1 MLLNP
6 AHDQFHLNY
15 DPTPCAP
22 EDLLLI
28 IMGDAVLLKTAG
40 ECKALPSCGELV
52 AFPLPSAPLHAFTQG
67 AQRVFLGLPAERSPA
82 PEGFAWEPVRIFREL
97 DSQQDA
103 LFLILAYH
111 LATWYT
117 RHRYCGACSGAM
129 HPAAEERALVC
140 DHCGLS
146 VYPQISPAVIVAIVD
161 GDRLLLARNA
171 TGAFRHYSLIAG
183 YVEVGESLEQAA
195 RREILEE
202 VGLKVK
208 HLRYMGSQP
217 WGLSQSLM
225 VGFCAAL
232 DGDATITLQ
241 ASELADAQWFDAQSL
256 PEHAG
261 PASIAYEL
269 IERFRTGRLD
279 TPLDDTQEER
289 A

>member
-1 MLLNP
+1 MLLND
-6 AHDQFHLNY
+6 AHDQFRLNY
-15 DPTPCAP
+15 DATPCTP
-22 EDLLLI
+22 EDVLLHI
-28 IMGDAVLLKTAG
+28 AGDAVLLKTAG
-40 ECKALPSCGELV
+40 ERITLPACKEFA
-52 AFPLPSAPLHAFTQG
+52 AFPQPGALLHAFTQG
-67 AQRVFLGLPAERSPA
+67 AQRVFLGLPAERFQP
-82 PEGFAWEPVRIFREL
+82 PEGFAWEPVRIFRDLE
-97 DSQQDA
+97 SGQDA

-111 LATWYT
+111 LATWYS
-117 RHRYCGACSGAM
+117 RHRYCGACGGPM
-129 HPAAEERALVC
+129 HPAVEERALVC
-140 DHCGLS
+140 EHCGLM

-208 HLRYMGSQP
+208 HIRYMGSQP

-225 VGFCAAL
+225 VGFCAEL

-241 ASELADAQWFDAQSL
+241 TSELAEAQWFDAQSL

-261 PASIAYEL
+261 PASIAYAL
-269 IERFRTGRLD
+269 IERFRTGKLG
-279 TPLDDTQEER
+279 TPLDDTPAEQG
-289 A
+289 